1 MGLQKPHE
9 KREKTAVAFRGAG
22 YVTLR
27 VASRMRCAW
36 LYDET
41 INAYMWLLQERDKA
55 LCLADPSRKPTY
67 FFSSFFFE
75 KMFENQEQYSY
86 PSVERWARKVP
97 MPFSSFQA
105 V

>member
-1 MGLQKPHE
+1 MGLHKPHE
-9 KREKTAVAFRGAG
+9 KREKTAVAFGGAD

-27 VASRMRCAW
+27 VASRMRCKW